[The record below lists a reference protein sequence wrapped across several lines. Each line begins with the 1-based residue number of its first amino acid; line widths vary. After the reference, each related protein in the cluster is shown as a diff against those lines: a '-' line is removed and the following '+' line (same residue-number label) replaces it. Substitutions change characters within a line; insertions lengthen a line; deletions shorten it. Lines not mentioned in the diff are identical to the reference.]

1 MEMTDLP
8 TTVVAWWSGVDPVR
22 PSEANGRR
30 LLLERGEKEGFA
42 WRSLAE
48 CGRVDMLLNLSSG
61 DLVLTRALLKS
72 GLKMGGS
79 KRRGADY
86 RGMNAIL
93 YKRIAAEL

>member
-1 MEMTDLP
+1 M
-8 TTVVAWWSGVDPVR
+8 
-22 PSEANGRR
+22 
-30 LLLERGEKEGFA
+30 LLERGEKEGFA

-72 GLKMGGS
+72 GLKVGG

-86 RGMNAIL
+86 RGMSVVT
-93 YKRIAAEL
+93 YKKLNSEGEDGKLML